1 MTDVGTEDALSHP
14 PKVPEPEPLEPTIKY
29 DQREDTISI
38 DIEQKE
44 RSPLLGKALINTI
57 FFFRFFTVV
66 TMTPKEIKPPFFLSL
81 CLFSFR
87 MFPWSK

>member
-14 PKVPEPEPLEPTIKY
+14 PKVPDPEPLEPTIKY

-44 RSPLLGKALINTI
+44 QSPLLGKGSNKYCFLS
-57 FFFRFFTVV
+57 RFFTGVKV
-66 TMTPKEIKPPFFLSL
+66 IHTKYCKH
-81 CLFSFR
+81 
-87 MFPWSK
+87 